1 MKSTVKPA
9 PTIRLDSL
17 TLNPDNPRTLS
28 KAAFEKLKDSIKRD
42 PEFMPLR
49 PIVIDEHRM
58 ILGGNQ
64 RYRAIQALGRKTI
77 PATWVQDGS
86 KLTKEQK
93 KRFILVDNYIKG
105 MAGDWDFEILANAFN
120 VEELR
125 GVGFADWELG
135 IGIESINHAN
145 EWQGMP
151 EFVNEDKKSFRHI
164 VIHMDN
170 QEAVDNLS
178 ALLQQPINEKTK
190 WLWHPKMAR
199 DSVKGIAYIDP

>member
-105 MAGDWDFEILANAFN
+105 MAGDWDFEILANQWDIA
-120 VEELR
+120 ELQTL
-125 GVGFADWELG
+125 GFEAIDLG
-135 IGIESINHAN
+135 INT
-145 EWQGMP
+145 
-151 EFVNEDKKSFRHI
+151 
-164 VIHMDN
+164 
-170 QEAVDNLS
+170 AVPPDDFKDVDELIDTEHEC
-178 ALLQQPINEKTK
+178 PKCGYK
-190 WLWHPKMAR
+190 WSGG
-199 DSVKGIAYIDP
+199 DS